1 MGRNEKILLVIL
13 GLSGGS
19 MVGAGVFAFFTV
31 LGVVTRVM
39 DIGKTQRYK
48 SLYKGVILFGSLLST
63 CIYMFESGTKAS
75 KGWLVLLGLFM
86 GIFVGMVTSA
96 LAETLDVIPLLS
108 NRIGINKRIYLL
120 IIGII
125 LGKIMGS
132 IFYWIIPGFY

>member
-1 MGRNEKILLVIL
+1 MKFCRHGDL
-13 GLSGGS
+13 
-19 MVGAGVFAFFTV
+19 
-31 LGVVTRVM
+31 
-39 DIGKTQRYK
+39 D
-48 SLYKGVILFGSLLST
+48 
-63 CIYMFESGTKAS
+63 
-75 KGWLVLLGLFM
+75 
-86 GIFVGMVTSA
+86 